1 MSDSLTFFVPEQYQ
15 ATIWSDGVIR
25 FDGQAGPRLGAWQA
39 RVPASW
45 YPRLNALVADLPKPT
60 RTSTDETVLLTVT
73 TGTRTRAY
81 RLGRELTADAPWR
94 LMTSFQGVL
103 ALANFLPLDTTG
115 QMDMSRWAESSR
127 VRLAQTRVFA
137 EGLACASGLLVLA
150 GSLASPSTS
159 PTLEKNYVRARASLE
174 KEGAFVL
181 LGDAFL
187 LTRHLFF
194 EAPSA
199 AASVLTG
206 SNTNG
211 RTAWKRPEGG
221 DWTTLNLG

>member
-25 FDGQAGPRLGAWQA
+25 FDGQVGPRLGAWQA

-45 YPRLNALVADLPKPT
+45 YPRLNSLVADLPKPT
-60 RTSTDETVLLTVT
+60 KTSTEEDFLLTVT
-73 TGTRTRAY
+73 TGARTRAH
-81 RLGRELTADAPWR
+81 RLGRELTTDAPWR
-94 LMTSFQGVL
+94 LVTSFQGVL
-103 ALANFLPLDTTG
+103 ALANFLPLDATG
-115 QMDMSRWAESSR
+115 QIDMSRWGEASQ
-127 VRLAQTRVFA
+127 VRLAQSRVFA
-137 EGLACASGLLVLA
+137 EGLACASGLIVLA
-150 GSLASPSTS
+150 GSLASTSTA
-159 PTLEKNYVRARASLE
+159 PTLEKNYVRTRASLE
-174 KEGAFVL
+174 KDGAFVL
-181 LGDAFL
+181 HGDAFV

-221 DWTTLNLG
+221 DWTTLHLD